1 MNKLLVLLGIIALIL
16 SSCHGSKKMVK
27 SPKTD
32 VVKASTIVKPSVYEY
47 AKPLPNW
54 MTAELDID
62 FQSEAFSQD
71 FTAKIRIKKDDTA
84 WLSLT
89 GLFGIEGARILVTR
103 DTFEVIDRINK
114 RYIKEHISLANKFSP
129 IDINLKTLQYLV
141 LGCMAEN
148 IDTTYEKVISK
159 GDTVHYS
166 KGNANQ
172 TKLCSFVG
180 CNNFYQFEKYM
191 SAQLNMEANLMDFNQ
206 KFNTGF
212 PVPIHRH
219 YLVKKD
225 GKEVKLKIKLSELQM
240 DHPVEFNFVVGKNYE
255 RVRL

>member
-1 MNKLLVLLGIIALIL
+1 MNKLLVYLGFIALIL
-16 SSCHGSKKMVK
+16 SSCHSSRKTIAPFVK
-27 SPKTD
+27 SVEKEYT
-32 VVKASTIVKPSVYEY
+32 VTKPTVYEY
-47 AKPLPNW
+47 TKPLPNW

-71 FTAKIRIKKDDTA
+71 FTAKIRIKRDDTA

-191 SAQLNMEANLMDFNQ
+191 SAQLNMEASLMDFNQ
-206 KFNTGF
+206 KFSTSF

-219 YLVKKD
+219 YLVKKE
-225 GKEVKLKIKLSELQM
+225 GKEVKLKIKLAELQL
-240 DHPVEFNFVVGKNYE
+240 DKPTEFNFVVGKNYE